1 MVTGASC
8 PREDRTR
15 REAVRRLDA
24 SVGAAAA
31 AISGEQTRPHP
42 PTAHGSRF
50 DRQLTPR
57 PWPTAGCWCAAFGL
71 MVPHPHGASARAIP
85 RVPRGTDHRIADPPA
100 SRVRISAA
108 SSSGSAIARPARRS
122 GTVTRSAPS
131 PCHDPGGAPP
141 GRTLEPTAQEPVTK
155 KGRPHDVRPPFRI

>member
-1 MVTGASC
+1 MVTGASR

-42 PTAHGSRF
+42 STARGSGWIGSSLRGRGQ
-50 DRQLTPR
+50 RQA
-57 PWPTAGCWCAAFGL
+57 AGAQRSDSRCPIRARQ
-71 MVPHPHGASARAIP
+71 VPEPSPACP
-85 RVPRGTDHRIADPPA
+85 PGTDHRIADPPA
-100 SRVRISAA
+100 RRVRISAA

-122 GTVTRSAPS
+122 GTVTRSVPHL
-131 PCHDPGGAPP
+131 CRDPGGAPP
-141 GRTLEPTAQEPVTK
+141 GCTLEPKAQEPVTK
-155 KGRPHDVRPPFRI
+155 KGRSHHVRPPFRI